1 MQNAQCNWEKIRQ
14 KSNTKICQS
23 VLGTKSA
30 KLTEFIRAP
39 GGLAVLP
46 IRLGK
51 GQTSQ
56 DFFTRFWDYKL
67 PYKFGL
73 SAFIFSIRGV
83 KISTISNQ
91 EALSL
96 TVVTGTLLKHKCSM
110 SASDAIAVHLL
121 FCS

>member
-1 MQNAQCNWEKIRQ
+1 MHSVIGRKS

-23 VLGTKSA
+23 ILGKKSA

-56 DFFTRFWDYKL
+56 DFLTLFWDYKL

-73 SAFIFSIRGV
+73 SAFIFSTSGV
-83 KISTISNQ
+83 EIST
-91 EALSL
+91 SL
-96 TVVTGTLLKHKCSM
+96 
-110 SASDAIAVHLL
+110 D
-121 FCS
+121 